1 MAIFTQ
7 DTVDSSKIESY
18 LYELNENLT
27 YMFNNLTPEENYSEA
42 ARLIYVQRGQRL
54 ASVEVKADQ
63 IELRVEENKKNIASV
78 QLRADQI
85 ELRVENNEKHYNTSI
100 TLLSDLLSLKAE
112 TPSGSSM
119 MELSGDRIK
128 LTTGKFEVDAK
139 NLKIDAAGN
148 GTFSG
153 TVSAA
158 NIVGGTING
167 ASINSTNSDIPF
179 KARRGYVSIGDFT
192 CDDSYGR
199 NIFQSDDEVT
209 GMSTGDVVGTGRLLF
224 WAGWDGRQATLS
236 VNGQDRVDINGTL
249 YYNGQTIRSYIKNLV
264 GSSSS
269 GGGSSPGGSTS
280 GGSTG
285 GPSGDSS
292 DPILGGGGS

>member
-42 ARLIYVQRGQRL
+42 ARLIYAQRGQRL

-63 IELRVEENKKNIASV
+63 IELRVE
-78 QLRADQI
+78 D
-85 ELRVENNEKHYNTSI
+85 NEKHYNTSI

-128 LTTGKFEVDAK
+128 LTTGKFEVDAT
-139 NLKIDAAGN
+139 NLKIDEAGN

-158 NIVGGTING
+158 TIIGGTING
-167 ASINSTNSDIPF
+167 ASINSTNSGIPF
-179 KARRGYVSIGDFT
+179 KARRGYVSIGDFI

-209 GMSTGDVVGTGRLLF
+209 GMSTGDVLGTGKFLM
-224 WAGWDGRQATLS
+224 WAGWDDVDGEATFS
-236 VNGQDRVDINGTL
+236 VNGEGRVDINGRL
-249 YYNGQTIRSYIKNLV
+249 YYNGQSLASYIE
-264 GSSSS
+264 SFIYDSPS
-269 GGGSSPGGSTS
+269 GGGPSLGGTTPGGSTS

-285 GPSGDSS
+285 GPTGDSS

>member
-7 DTVDSSKIESY
+7 DTVDNSKVESY

-42 ARLIYVQRGQRL
+42 ARLIYVQRGERL

-63 IELRVEENKKNIASV
+63 IELRVE
-78 QLRADQI
+78 D
-85 ELRVENNEKHYNTSI
+85 NEKHYNTSI

-128 LTTGKFEVDAK
+128 LTTGKFEVDAT

-158 NIVGGTING
+158 TIVGGTING

-269 GGGSSPGGSTS
+269 GGGSSPGGSTGGSSS
-280 GGSTG
+280 GGPTG
-285 GPSGDSS
+285 DGS
-292 DPILGGGGS
+292 DPILGGGS

>member
-7 DTVDSSKIESY
+7 DTVDSSKVESY

-63 IELRVEENKKNIASV
+63 IELRVE
-78 QLRADQI
+78 D
-85 ELRVENNEKHYNTSI
+85 NEKHYNTSI
-100 TLLSDLLSLKAE
+100 TLLSELLSLKAE

-128 LTTGKFEVDAK
+128 LTTGKFEVDAT

-158 NIVGGTING
+158 TIVGGTING

-179 KARRGYVSIGDFT
+179 KARHGYVSIGDFI

-209 GMSTGDVVGTGRLLF
+209 GMSTGDVLGTGKLLL
-224 WAGWDGRQATLS
+224 WAGWDDGDGEATFS
-236 VNGQDRVDINGTL
+236 VNGEGRVDINGRL
-249 YYNGQTIRSYIKNLV
+249 YYNGRSLASYIK
-264 GSSSS
+264 SFIDDSPS
-269 GGGSSPGGSTS
+269 GGGSSPGGTTP

-285 GPSGDSS
+285 GPTGDSS
-292 DPILGGGGS
+292 DPILGGGSS

>member
-7 DTVDSSKIESY
+7 DTVDSSKVESY

-42 ARLIYVQRGQRL
+42 ARLIYAQRGERL
-54 ASVEVKADQ
+54 ASVEVK
-63 IELRVEENKKNIASV
+63 
-78 QLRADQI
+78 ADQI

-269 GGGSSPGGSTS
+269 GGGSFP

-285 GPSGDSS
+285 GSSSGGPTGDGS
-292 DPILGGGGS
+292 DPILGGGS

>member
-54 ASVEVKADQ
+54 ASVEVK
-63 IELRVEENKKNIASV
+63 S
-78 QLRADQI
+78 DQI

-128 LTTGKFEVDAK
+128 LTTGKFEVDAT

-148 GTFSG
+148 GTFSGTVSAANIVGG

-179 KARRGYVSIGDFT
+179 KARRGYVSIGDFI

-224 WAGWDGRQATLS
+224 WAGWDGSQATLS

-264 GSSSS
+264 GSSS
-269 GGGSSPGGSTS
+269 GGGSSPGGSTGDSSS
-280 GGSTG
+280 GGPTG
-285 GPSGDSS
+285 DGS
-292 DPILGGGGS
+292 DPILGGGS

>member
-42 ARLIYVQRGQRL
+42 ARLIYAQRGERL

-63 IELRVEENKKNIASV
+63 IELRVE
-78 QLRADQI
+78 D
-85 ELRVENNEKHYNTSI
+85 NEKHYNTSI

-112 TPSGSSM
+112 TPSGSSS

-128 LTTGKFEVDAK
+128 LTTGKFEVDAT

-269 GGGSSPGGSTS
+269 GGGSFP

-285 GPSGDSS
+285 GSSSGGPTGDGS
-292 DPILGGGGS
+292 DPILGGGS

>member
-27 YMFNNLTPEENYSEA
+27 YMCNNLTPEQNYSEA
-42 ARLIYVQRGQRL
+42 ARLIYAQRGERL
-54 ASVEVKADQ
+54 ASVEVK
-63 IELRVEENKKNIASV
+63 
-78 QLRADQI
+78 ADQI

-269 GGGSSPGGSTS
+269 GGGSSPGGSTGGSSS
-280 GGSTG
+280 GGPTG
-285 GPSGDSS
+285 DGS
-292 DPILGGGGS
+292 DPILGGGS

>member
-42 ARLIYVQRGQRL
+42 ARLIYAQRGQRL

-63 IELRVEENKKNIASV
+63 IELRVE
-78 QLRADQI
+78 D
-85 ELRVENNEKHYNTSI
+85 NEKHYNTSI

-128 LTTGKFEVDAK
+128 LTTGKFEVDAT
-139 NLKIDAAGN
+139 NLKIDEAGN

-158 NIVGGTING
+158 TIIGGTING
-167 ASINSTNSDIPF
+167 ASINSTNSGIPF
-179 KARRGYVSIGDFT
+179 KARRGYVSIGDFI

-209 GMSTGDVVGTGRLLF
+209 GISTGDVLGTGKFLM
-224 WAGWDGRQATLS
+224 WAGWDDVDGEATFS
-236 VNGQDRVDINGTL
+236 VNGEGRVDINGRL
-249 YYNGQTIRSYIKNLV
+249 YYNGQSLASYIE
-264 GSSSS
+264 SFIYDSPS
-269 GGGSSPGGSTS
+269 GGGPSLGGTTPGGSTS

-285 GPSGDSS
+285 GPTGDSS

>member
-1 MAIFTQ
+1 
-7 DTVDSSKIESY
+7 
-18 LYELNENLT
+18 
-27 YMFNNLTPEENYSEA
+27 
-42 ARLIYVQRGQRL
+42 
-54 ASVEVKADQ
+54 
-63 IELRVEENKKNIASV
+63 
-78 QLRADQI
+78 
-85 ELRVENNEKHYNTSI
+85 
-100 TLLSDLLSLKAE
+100 
-112 TPSGSSM
+112 

-128 LTTGKFEVDAK
+128 LTTGKFEVDAT

-158 NIVGGTING
+158 TIVGGTING

-269 GGGSSPGGSTS
+269 GGGSFT

-285 GPSGDSS
+285 GSSSGGPTGDGS
-292 DPILGGGGS
+292 DPILGGGS

>member
-27 YMFNNLTPEENYSEA
+27 YMFNNLTPEENYSED

-63 IELRVEENKKNIASV
+63 IELRVE
-78 QLRADQI
+78 D
-85 ELRVENNEKHYNTSI
+85 NEKHYNTSI

-285 GPSGDSS
+285 GPTGDSS

>member
-42 ARLIYVQRGQRL
+42 ARLIYAQRGERL
-54 ASVEVKADQ
+54 ASVEV
-63 IELRVEENKKNIASV
+63 
-78 QLRADQI
+78 RADQI

-128 LTTGKFEVDAK
+128 LTTGKFEVDAT

-158 NIVGGTING
+158 TIVGGTING
-167 ASINSTNSDIPF
+167 STINSTNSDIPF

-264 GSSSS
+264 GSSS
-269 GGGSSPGGSTS
+269 GGGSSPGGSTGGGSS
-280 GGSTG
+280 GGPTG
-285 GPSGDSS
+285 DGS

>member
-42 ARLIYVQRGQRL
+42 ARLIYAQRGERL

-63 IELRVEENKKNIASV
+63 IELRVE
-78 QLRADQI
+78 D
-85 ELRVENNEKHYNTSI
+85 NEKHYNTSI

-112 TPSGSSM
+112 TPSGSSS

-128 LTTGKFEVDAK
+128 LTTGKFEVDAT

-158 NIVGGTING
+158 TIVGGTING

-269 GGGSSPGGSTS
+269 GGGSFP

-285 GPSGDSS
+285 GSSSGGPTGDGS
-292 DPILGGGGS
+292 DPILGGGS

>member
-63 IELRVEENKKNIASV
+63 IELRVE
-78 QLRADQI
+78 D
-85 ELRVENNEKHYNTSI
+85 NEKHYNTSI

-128 LTTGKFEVDAK
+128 LTTGKFEVDAT

-158 NIVGGTING
+158 TIVGGTING
-167 ASINSTNSDIPF
+167 AAINSTNSDIPF
-179 KARRGYVSIGDFT
+179 KARHGYVSIGDFI

-209 GMSTGDVVGTGRLLF
+209 GMSTGDVLGTGKLLL
-224 WAGWDGRQATLS
+224 WAGWDDGDGEATFS
-236 VNGQDRVDINGTL
+236 VNGEGRVDINGRL
-249 YYNGQTIRSYIKNLV
+249 YYNGRSLASYIK
-264 GSSSS
+264 SFIDDSPS

-285 GPSGDSS
+285 GPTGDSS
-292 DPILGGGGS
+292 DPIIGGGGS

>member
-42 ARLIYVQRGQRL
+42 ARLIYAQRGERL
-54 ASVEVKADQ
+54 ASVEV
-63 IELRVEENKKNIASV
+63 
-78 QLRADQI
+78 RADQI

-269 GGGSSPGGSTS
+269 GGGSSPGGSTGGSSS
-280 GGSTG
+280 GGPTG
-285 GPSGDSS
+285 DGS
-292 DPILGGGGS
+292 DPILGGGS

>member
-42 ARLIYVQRGQRL
+42 ARLIYAQRGERL
-54 ASVEVKADQ
+54 ASVEV
-63 IELRVEENKKNIASV
+63 
-78 QLRADQI
+78 RADQI

-128 LTTGKFEVDAK
+128 LTTGKFEVDAT

-264 GSSSS
+264 GSSS
-269 GGGSSPGGSTS
+269 GGGSSPGGSTGGGSS
-280 GGSTG
+280 GGPTG
-285 GPSGDSS
+285 DGS

>member
-42 ARLIYVQRGQRL
+42 ARLIYVQRGERL

-63 IELRVEENKKNIASV
+63 IELRVE
-78 QLRADQI
+78 D
-85 ELRVENNEKHYNTSI
+85 NEKHYNTSI

-112 TPSGSSM
+112 TPSGSSS

-128 LTTGKFEVDAK
+128 LTTGKFEVDAT

-158 NIVGGTING
+158 KIIGGTING

-179 KARRGYVSIGDFT
+179 KARHGYVSIGDFI

-209 GMSTGDVVGTGRLLF
+209 GMSTGDVLGTGRLLF

-269 GGGSSPGGSTS
+269 GGGSSPGGSTGGSSS
-280 GGSTG
+280 GGPTG
-285 GPSGDSS
+285 DGS
-292 DPILGGGGS
+292 DPILGGGS

>member
-42 ARLIYVQRGQRL
+42 ARLIYAQRGERL
-54 ASVEVKADQ
+54 ASVEVK
-63 IELRVEENKKNIASV
+63 
-78 QLRADQI
+78 ADQI

-112 TPSGSSM
+112 TPSGSSS

-128 LTTGKFEVDAK
+128 LTTGKFEVDAT

-269 GGGSSPGGSTS
+269 GGGSFP

-285 GPSGDSS
+285 GSSSGGPTGDSS
-292 DPILGGGGS
+292 DPILGGGS

>member
-63 IELRVEENKKNIASV
+63 IELRVE
-78 QLRADQI
+78 D
-85 ELRVENNEKHYNTSI
+85 NEKHYNTSI

-128 LTTGKFEVDAK
+128 LTTGKFEVDAT

-199 NIFQSDDEVT
+199 NIFQSNDEVT

-269 GGGSSPGGSTS
+269 GGGSFP

-285 GPSGDSS
+285 GSSSGGPTGDGS
-292 DPILGGGGS
+292 DPILGGGS

>member
-42 ARLIYVQRGQRL
+42 ARLIYAQRGERL

-63 IELRVEENKKNIASV
+63 IELRVE
-78 QLRADQI
+78 D
-85 ELRVENNEKHYNTSI
+85 NEKHYNTSI

-128 LTTGKFEVDAK
+128 LTTGKFEVDAT

-158 NIVGGTING
+158 TIVGGTING

-179 KARRGYVSIGDFT
+179 RARRGYVSIGDFI

-209 GMSTGDVVGTGRLLF
+209 GMSTGDVLGTGKLLL
-224 WAGWDGRQATLS
+224 WAGWDDGDGEATFS
-236 VNGQDRVDINGTL
+236 VNGEGRVDINGRL
-249 YYNGQTIRSYIKNLV
+249 YYNGRSLASYIK
-264 GSSSS
+264 SFIDDSPS
-269 GGGSSPGGSTS
+269 GGGSSPGGTTP

-285 GPSGDSS
+285 GPTGDSS

>member
-7 DTVDSSKIESY
+7 DTADSSKIESY

-42 ARLIYVQRGQRL
+42 ARLIYAQRGERL

-63 IELRVEENKKNIASV
+63 IELRVE
-78 QLRADQI
+78 D
-85 ELRVENNEKHYNTSI
+85 NEKHYNTSI

-128 LTTGKFEVDAK
+128 LTTGKFEVDAT

-153 TVSAA
+153 TVSAGRVVSST
-158 NIVGGTING
+158 IEGGTING
-167 ASINSTNSDIPF
+167 SSINSTNSDIPF

-264 GSSSS
+264 GSSS
-269 GGGSSPGGSTS
+269 GGGSSPGGSTGGGSS
-280 GGSTG
+280 GGPTG
-285 GPSGDSS
+285 DGS

>member
-42 ARLIYVQRGQRL
+42 ARLIYAQRGERL
-54 ASVEVKADQ
+54 ASVEV
-63 IELRVEENKKNIASV
+63 
-78 QLRADQI
+78 RADQI

-128 LTTGKFEVDAK
+128 LTTGKFEVDAT

-158 NIVGGTING
+158 TIVGGTING

-269 GGGSSPGGSTS
+269 GGGSFP

-285 GPSGDSS
+285 GSSSGGPTGDGS
-292 DPILGGGGS
+292 DPILGGGS

>member
-42 ARLIYVQRGQRL
+42 ARLIYAQRGERL

-63 IELRVEENKKNIASV
+63 IELRVE
-78 QLRADQI
+78 D
-85 ELRVENNEKHYNTSI
+85 NEKHYNTSI

-112 TPSGSSM
+112 TPSGSSS

-139 NLKIDAAGN
+139 NLKIDADGN
-148 GTFSG
+148 GMFSG
-153 TVSAA
+153 TVNAA
-158 NIVGGTING
+158 KIVSPAIEGGTIKATKLTSVDLETANLKSATIVSG
-167 ASINSTNSDIPF
+167 SITGMSITGGRIDGSEIYGGDNIPII
-179 KARRGYVSIGDFT
+179 ARKGYVSLGDFVI
-192 CDDSYGR
+192 DDTYGR

-209 GMSTGDVVGTGRLLF
+209 GMSTGDVVGTSKLLL
-224 WAGWDGRQATLS
+224 WAGWTGDSDTS
-236 VNGQDRVDINGTL
+236 TFMVNGNKQVVVHGTI
-249 YYNGQTIRSYIKNLV
+249 YYNGLSLSDYIKSV
-264 GSSSS
+264 VS
-269 GGGSSPGGSTS
+269 GG
-280 GGSTG
+280 
-285 GPSGDSS
+285 
-292 DPILGGGGS
+292 

>member
-27 YMFNNLTPEENYSEA
+27 YMFNNLTPEENYSES
-42 ARLIYVQRGQRL
+42 ARLIYAQRGERL

-63 IELRVEENKKNIASV
+63 IELRVE
-78 QLRADQI
+78 D
-85 ELRVENNEKHYNTSI
+85 NEKHYNTSI

-112 TPSGSSM
+112 TPSGSSS

-128 LTTGKFEVDAK
+128 LTTGKFEVDAT

-158 NIVGGTING
+158 KIIGGTIDG

-179 KARRGYVSIGDFT
+179 RARRGYVSIGDFI

-224 WAGWDGRQATLS
+224 WAGWDGSQATLS
-236 VNGQDRVDINGTL
+236 VNGQGRTDINGTL

-264 GSSSS
+264 GSLS
-269 GGGSSPGGSTS
+269 GGGSSPGDSTDDSSS
-280 GGSTG
+280 GGPTG
-285 GPSGDSS
+285 DGNDL
-292 DPILGGGGS
+292 ILGGSS

>member
-42 ARLIYVQRGQRL
+42 ARLIYAQRGERL
-54 ASVEVKADQ
+54 ASVEVK
-63 IELRVEENKKNIASV
+63 
-78 QLRADQI
+78 ADQI

-128 LTTGKFEVDAK
+128 LTTGKFEVDAT

-269 GGGSSPGGSTS
+269 GGGSFP

-285 GPSGDSS
+285 GSSSGGPTGDGS
-292 DPILGGGGS
+292 DPILGGGS

>member
-42 ARLIYVQRGQRL
+42 ARLIYAQRGERL

-63 IELRVEENKKNIASV
+63 IELRVE
-78 QLRADQI
+78 D
-85 ELRVENNEKHYNTSI
+85 NEKHYNTSI

-112 TPSGSSM
+112 TPSGSSS

-128 LTTGKFEVDAK
+128 LTTGKFEVDAT

-158 NIVGGTING
+158 TIIGGTING

-269 GGGSSPGGSTS
+269 GGGSFP

-285 GPSGDSS
+285 GSSSGGPTGDGS
-292 DPILGGGGS
+292 DPILGGGS

>member
-7 DTVDSSKIESY
+7 DTADSSKIESY

-27 YMFNNLTPEENYSEA
+27 YMFNNLTPEENYSED
-42 ARLIYVQRGQRL
+42 ARLIYAQRGERL
-54 ASVEVKADQ
+54 ASVEVK
-63 IELRVEENKKNIASV
+63 
-78 QLRADQI
+78 ADQI

-269 GGGSSPGGSTS
+269 GGGSFP

-285 GPSGDSS
+285 GSSSGGPTGDGS
-292 DPILGGGGS
+292 DPILGGGS

>member
-7 DTVDSSKIESY
+7 DTADSSKIESY

-42 ARLIYVQRGQRL
+42 ARLIYAQRGERL

-63 IELRVEENKKNIASV
+63 IELRVE
-78 QLRADQI
+78 D
-85 ELRVENNEKHYNTSI
+85 NEKHYNTSI

-112 TPSGSSM
+112 TPSGSSS

-128 LTTGKFEVDAK
+128 LTTGKFEVDAT

-158 NIVGGTING
+158 KIIGGTIDG

-179 KARRGYVSIGDFT
+179 RARRGYVSIGDFI

-224 WAGWDGRQATLS
+224 WAGWDGSQATLS
-236 VNGQDRVDINGTL
+236 VNGQGRTDINGTL

-264 GSSSS
+264 GSLS
-269 GGGSSPGGSTS
+269 GGGSSPGDSTDDSSS
-280 GGSTG
+280 GGPTG
-285 GPSGDSS
+285 DGNDL
-292 DPILGGGGS
+292 ILGGSS

>member
-42 ARLIYVQRGQRL
+42 ARLIYAQRGERL

-63 IELRVEENKKNIASV
+63 IELRVE
-78 QLRADQI
+78 D
-85 ELRVENNEKHYNTSI
+85 NEKHYNTSI

-112 TPSGSSM
+112 TPSGSSS

-128 LTTGKFEVDAK
+128 LTTGKFEVDAT

-167 ASINSTNSDIPF
+167 ASINSTNSGIPF

-269 GGGSSPGGSTS
+269 GGGSFP

-285 GPSGDSS
+285 GSSSGGPTGDGS
-292 DPILGGGGS
+292 DPILGGGS

>member
-7 DTVDSSKIESY
+7 DTVDSSKVESY

-42 ARLIYVQRGQRL
+42 ARLIYAQRGERL

-63 IELRVEENKKNIASV
+63 IELRVE
-78 QLRADQI
+78 D
-85 ELRVENNEKHYNTSI
+85 NEKHYNTSI

-112 TPSGSSM
+112 TPSGSSA

-158 NIVGGTING
+158 TIVGGTING

-264 GSSSS
+264 GSSS
-269 GGGSSPGGSTS
+269 GGGSSPGGSTGGSSS
-280 GGSTG
+280 GGPTG
-285 GPSGDSS
+285 DGS
-292 DPILGGGGS
+292 DPILGGGS

>member
-7 DTVDSSKIESY
+7 DTADSSKIESY

-42 ARLIYVQRGQRL
+42 ARLIYAQRGERL

-63 IELRVEENKKNIASV
+63 IELRVE
-78 QLRADQI
+78 D
-85 ELRVENNEKHYNTSI
+85 NEKHYNTSI

-112 TPSGSSM
+112 TPSGSSS

-128 LTTGKFEVDAK
+128 LTTGKFEVDAT

-158 NIVGGTING
+158 KIIGGTIDG

-179 KARRGYVSIGDFT
+179 RARRGYVSIGDFI

-199 NIFQSDDEVT
+199 NIFQSYDEVT

-224 WAGWDGRQATLS
+224 WAGWDGSQATLS
-236 VNGQDRVDINGTL
+236 VNGQGRTDINGTL

-264 GSSSS
+264 GSLS
-269 GGGSSPGGSTS
+269 GGGSSPGDSTDDSSS
-280 GGSTG
+280 GGPTG
-285 GPSGDSS
+285 DGNDL
-292 DPILGGGGS
+292 ILGGGS

>member
-42 ARLIYVQRGQRL
+42 ARLIYAQRGERL

-63 IELRVEENKKNIASV
+63 IELRVE
-78 QLRADQI
+78 D
-85 ELRVENNEKHYNTSI
+85 NEKHYNTSI

-128 LTTGKFEVDAK
+128 LTTGKFEVDAT
-139 NLKIDAAGN
+139 NLKIDEDGN

-158 NIVGGTING
+158 TIVGGTING
-167 ASINSTNSDIPF
+167 STINSTNSDIPF
-179 KARRGYVSIGDFT
+179 KARKGYVSIGDFT

-224 WAGWDGRQATLS
+224 WAGWDGSQATLS

-264 GSSSS
+264 SSLPS
-269 GGGSSPGGSTS
+269 GGGS
-280 GGSTG
+280 
-285 GPSGDSS
+285 
-292 DPILGGGGS
+292 

>member
-7 DTVDSSKIESY
+7 DTADSSKIESY

-63 IELRVEENKKNIASV
+63 IELRVE
-78 QLRADQI
+78 D
-85 ELRVENNEKHYNTSI
+85 NEKHYNTSI

-112 TPSGSSM
+112 TPSGSSA

-128 LTTGKFEVDAK
+128 LTTGKFEVDAT

-158 NIVGGTING
+158 TIIGGTING
-167 ASINSTNSDIPF
+167 STINSTNSDIPF
-179 KARRGYVSIGDFT
+179 KARKGYVSIGDFI

-224 WAGWDGRQATLS
+224 WAGWDGSQATLS

-249 YYNGQTIRSYIKNLV
+249 YYNGQTIRAYIKNLV
-264 GSSSS
+264 GSSSPGDSIDDSPS
-269 GGGSSPGGSTS
+269 GGP
-280 GGSTG
+280 TG
-285 GPSGDSS
+285 DGNDL
-292 DPILGGGGS
+292 ILGGGS

>member
-42 ARLIYVQRGQRL
+42 ARLIYAQRGERL
-54 ASVEVKADQ
+54 ASVEVK
-63 IELRVEENKKNIASV
+63 
-78 QLRADQI
+78 ADQI

-112 TPSGSSM
+112 TPSGSSS

-158 NIVGGTING
+158 TIIGGTING

-269 GGGSSPGGSTS
+269 GGGSFP

-285 GPSGDSS
+285 GSSSGGPTGDGS
-292 DPILGGGGS
+292 DPILGGGS

>member
-7 DTVDSSKIESY
+7 DTVDSSKVESY

-27 YMFNNLTPEENYSEA
+27 YMFNNLTPEENYSED
-42 ARLIYVQRGQRL
+42 ARLIYAQRGERL
-54 ASVEVKADQ
+54 ASVEVK
-63 IELRVEENKKNIASV
+63 
-78 QLRADQI
+78 ADQI

-119 MELSGDRIK
+119 MELSGDHIK

-269 GGGSSPGGSTS
+269 GGGSFP

-285 GPSGDSS
+285 GSSSGGPTGDGS
-292 DPILGGGGS
+292 DPILGGGS

>member
-63 IELRVEENKKNIASV
+63 IELRVE
-78 QLRADQI
+78 D
-85 ELRVENNEKHYNTSI
+85 NEKHYNTSI

-128 LTTGKFEVDAK
+128 LTTGKFEVDAT

-269 GGGSSPGGSTS
+269 GGGSFP

-285 GPSGDSS
+285 GSSSGGPTGDGS
-292 DPILGGGGS
+292 DPILGGGS

>member
-42 ARLIYVQRGQRL
+42 ARLIYAQRGERL

-63 IELRVEENKKNIASV
+63 IELRVE
-78 QLRADQI
+78 D
-85 ELRVENNEKHYNTSI
+85 NEKHYNTSI

-128 LTTGKFEVDAK
+128 LTTGKFEVDAT
-139 NLKIDAAGN
+139 NLKIDEDGN

-158 NIVGGTING
+158 TIVGGTING
-167 ASINSTNSDIPF
+167 STINSTNSDIPF
-179 KARRGYVSIGDFT
+179 KARKGYVSIGDFT

-224 WAGWDGRQATLS
+224 WAGWDGSQATLS

-264 GSSSS
+264 GSLPS
-269 GGGSSPGGSTS
+269 GGGS
-280 GGSTG
+280 
-285 GPSGDSS
+285 
-292 DPILGGGGS
+292 